1 MTKRTLAVITVCLLV
16 CLTSTGYCTEPG
28 NVSDTAELHEQLS
41 EYSRPILQWRTENFL
56 VRVDEMSEYS
66 YRYASWSADAT
77 QSDEPDLILYGGE
90 LIMDGSGG
98 NRHYEF
104 TNSGYRYEVHLVYI
118 GTGEAPGFLYVY
130 QGDELLLREPVVEQT
145 LSPY

>member
-1 MTKRTLAVITVCLLV
+1 MTDGTLTAIASCFLL
-16 CLTSTGYCTEPG
+16 CFASTGYCAETA
-28 NVSDTAELHEQLS
+28 NASDGAELHGSLS
-41 EYSRPILQWRTENFL
+41 EYSRPILQWRTESFL
-56 VRVDEMSEYS
+56 LRVDEMSEFS
-66 YRYASWSADAT
+66 YRYASWSADTT
-77 QSDEPDLILYGGE
+77 QADEPDLVLYGGE

-130 QGDELLLREPVVEQT
+130 RGDELLLREPVVEQL